1 MTLLQYT
8 ALYFNEI
15 LIDKKA
21 VMKFL
26 HFVTALFILL
36 FIGNSRASAF
46 SNFLFAES
54 VKRVCVSTRRQRK
67 LRKPQTLRTANY
79 LCHYDT
85 ALVTSTH
92 FSYPEHFSSF
102 RRQGIPF
109 RTCSATRQGKR
120 LLRHLQ
126 QKGILRR
133 QRDR

>member
-92 FSYPEHFSSF
+92 FSYPEHFSSS
-102 RRQGIPF
+102 GIVSSIALLELPQ
-109 RTCSATRQGKR
+109 AGKTVSYLFSDSSR
-120 LLRHLQ
+120 
-126 QKGILRR
+126 
-133 QRDR
+133 